1 MRKTLALTA
10 ASGIAITSLVALAP
24 AASAKDGDVKMR
36 NACTS
41 TSSYAVKVK
50 DRKGG
55 ERVDFWIKSN
65 TVGESWTL
73 KLTAGGAEKL
83 NVTKQTRADDD
94 DSSDDSRHTAE
105 AKWRTFLPSGLGA
118 LTFTA
123 TGPSGSCTVVVPAR
137 VAG

>member
-1 MRKTLALTA
+1 MRKILALTA
-10 ASGIAITSLVALAP
+10 ASGIALTSLVALAP

-55 ERVDFWIKSN
+55 ERVDFWIKNN
-65 TVGESWTL
+65 TIGESWNLTL
-73 KLTAGGAEKL
+73 TTAAGEKF
-83 NVTKQTRADDD
+83 NVTKQTRANDD

-105 AKWRTFLPSGLGA
+105 AKWRTFLPGSSGD
-118 LTFTA
+118 LTFVA
-123 TGPSGSCTVVVPAR
+123 TGPSGACTVSVDR
-137 VAG
+137 